1 MSNTQLS
8 PAMQARLFAIAAN
21 LAASME
27 SHIQSIGEIKKI
39 TTSFGITK
47 IVRIFVMFK
56 QYLRVWRRTRLRCF
70 FCAGIF
76 YSGISPRATI
86 AMVVATPL
94 KVLEQRVREMPLF
107 SFLN

>member
-8 PAMQARLFAIAAN
+8 PAMQARLLAIAAN

-27 SHIQSIGEIKKI
+27 SHIQSIEEIKKI
-39 TTSFGITK
+39 TTSFAITK

-70 FCAGIF
+70 FVPVYFTAVF
-76 YSGISPRATI
+76 HPVPRLQWLWQH
-86 AMVVATPL
+86 P
-94 KVLEQRVREMPLF
+94 
-107 SFLN
+107 